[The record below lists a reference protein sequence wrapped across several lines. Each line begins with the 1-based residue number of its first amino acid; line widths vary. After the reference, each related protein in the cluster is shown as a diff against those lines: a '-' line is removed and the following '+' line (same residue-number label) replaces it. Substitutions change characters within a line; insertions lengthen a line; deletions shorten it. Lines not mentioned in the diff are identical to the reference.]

1 MKNRSKISVTILA
14 VLACFALL
22 PAARAVSPE
31 PDGCYP
37 NFTTAEGCNA
47 LKFLD
52 TGIGN
57 TGIGWDALL
66 STDDSSFN
74 TAIGAGALLSN
85 KADSNT
91 AVGAGALLL
100 NTTGTQNVAIGTDA
114 MVFNG
119 SSSFNNA
126 VGALALFNNDSSG
139 HGAANFNNA
148 LAVARS
154 RPMWTAPKMTRLA
167 TWRSRPTWPRITQRS
182 EMTRS
187 LTTRSRWET
196 AVGREAGDTIIEAM
210 TTCVSAISPVRV
222 S

>member
-66 STDDSSFN
+66 STDDSSSIRQLGPEHCSP
-74 TAIGAGALLSN
+74 TKPIPIL
-85 KADSNT
+85 

-154 RPMWTAPKMTRLA
+154 SQCGRLPK
-167 TWRSRPTWPRITQRS
+167 
-182 EMTRS
+182 
-187 LTTRSRWET
+187 
-196 AVGREAGDTIIEAM
+196 
-210 TTCVSAISPVRV
+210 
-222 S
+222 